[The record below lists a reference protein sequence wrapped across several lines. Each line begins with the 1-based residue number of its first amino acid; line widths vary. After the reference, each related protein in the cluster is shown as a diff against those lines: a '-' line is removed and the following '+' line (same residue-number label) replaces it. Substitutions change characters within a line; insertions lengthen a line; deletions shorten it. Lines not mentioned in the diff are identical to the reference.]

1 MTKLQ
6 DEEGVSGGRR
16 TTCSGPYR
24 AHRSAPA
31 TALHSDHRGWPAA
44 VRGCRAPQSHPG
56 ASSRRDGVVSFST
69 IVNLLIKSVI
79 IVIQFVLRH
88 GFCGF

>member
-6 DEEGVSGGRR
+6 QKEEEVGGGRQM
-16 TTCSGPYR
+16 TCSGSFR

-44 VRGCRAPQSHPG
+44 VRGYRTPQSHPG
-56 ASSRRDGVVSFST
+56 ASSRRGGVVSFS
-69 IVNLLIKSVI
+69 
-79 IVIQFVLRH
+79 
-88 GFCGF
+88 